1 MTQEFSIGTFGEGRV
16 GKTCILKRYL
26 KNTFDD
32 EELSTT
38 SASNFE
44 HIEEYNNQNYT
55 LSIYDTAGQ
64 ERYGTLTNQY
74 INGLNGLFL
83 VYDITSRET
92 FNKIDNWMDRVKER
106 LDVNKVAI
114 ILIGNKCDD
123 NEGREINKDEGESL
137 AKKLNVQFF
146 ETSAANG
153 QNVKEAFIALLKK
166 LIELNEG
173 ENPKNNKMK
182 LSKGTKKGGGCCSTK

>member
-26 KNTFDD
+26 TNTFDD

-44 HIEEYNNQNYT
+44 HVEEYNNQNYT

-106 LDVNKVAI
+106 LDVKKVAI
-114 ILIGNKCDD
+114 ILIGNKSDD
-123 NEGREINKDEGESL
+123 SENREVNKDEGESL
-137 AKKLNVQFF
+137 AKKLNVEFF
-146 ETSAANG
+146 ETSAATG

-166 LIELNEG
+166 LIELNG
-173 ENPKNNKMK
+173 GDSQKNNKIK
-182 LSKGTKKGGGCCSTK
+182 LNKQNKKSGGCCKN

>member
-26 KNTFDD
+26 TNTFDD

-44 HIEEYNNQNYT
+44 HVEEYNNQNYT

-92 FNKIDNWMDRVKER
+92 FNKIDNWMERVKER
-106 LDVNKVAI
+106 LDINKVAI
-114 ILIGNKCDD
+114 ILIGNKCDCED
-123 NEGREINKDEGESL
+123 NREVTSEEGKNL
-137 AKKLNVQFF
+137 ANNLNVNFF
-146 ETSAANG
+146 VFSASTG
-153 QNVKEAFIALLKK
+153 HIIIDSFMFFLKN
-166 LIELNEG
+166 LI
-173 ENPKNNKMK
+173 
-182 LSKGTKKGGGCCSTK
+182 

>member
-26 KNTFDD
+26 KGTFDD

-38 SASNFE
+38 AASNFE
-44 HIEEYNNQNYT
+44 QIEEYDNQNYT

-74 INGLNGLFL
+74 INGLNGILL

-92 FNKIDNWMDRVKER
+92 FNKIDNWMERVKER
-106 LDVNKVAI
+106 LDINKVAI
-114 ILIGNKCDD
+114 ILIGNKCDCED
-123 NEGREINKDEGESL
+123 NREVSSEEGKNL
-137 AKKLNVQFF
+137 ANNLNVKFF
-146 ETSAANG
+146 ETSAATGHNI
-153 QNVKEAFIALLKK
+153 KEAFMELLKK
-166 LIELNEG
+166 LIELNG
-173 ENPKNNKMK
+173 ESNLNKIKLKHEKKKKNF
-182 LSKGTKKGGGCCSTK
+182 CC

>member
-26 KNTFDD
+26 KGTFDD

-38 SASNFE
+38 AASNFE
-44 HIEEYNNQNYT
+44 QIEEYNNQNYT

-74 INGLNGLFL
+74 INGLNGILL

-92 FNKIDNWMDRVKER
+92 FNKIDNWMERVKER
-106 LDVNKVAI
+106 LDINKVAI

-123 NEGREINKDEGESL
+123 NDNREINKDEGQSL
-137 AKKLNVQFF
+137 AKKFGVDFF
-146 ETSAANG
+146 ETSAATGENI
-153 QNVKEAFIALLKK
+153 KEAFLALLKK
-166 LIELNEG
+166 LIQLNEG
-173 ENPKNNKMK
+173 NKSNSKMK
-182 LSKGTKKGGGCCSTK
+182 LGKGGKKEVRCCSK